1 MLDDNVINRK
11 VDILQEEL
19 KNWRRTIH
27 KNPELAFNETA
38 TSDFITTKLKEFG
51 IEYKKLSGTGV
62 VGLIKGDKEGKTLAI
77 RADIDALAITEKND
91 VDYKSQNEGVMHAC
105 GHDGHTAILLGTAKI
120 LSEMKEDIKG
130 NIKLIFQPAEEGP
143 GGAKP
148 MIEQGVLENPK
159 VDYIIGLHINPDIK
173 SGKVGIKKGKMLA
186 APDYF
191 KIKVKGK
198 GTHGARPEEGIDPI
212 TIGSQIVMG
221 LQQIKSREVE
231 ALNPL
236 VISCGSFHSGNAFN
250 AIPEEAVI
258 KGTVR
263 SFDNELRSKIKKRIH
278 EIIEN
283 ITKAYRADY
292 DYEYNFVY
300 PPAYNDPELTTVMGE
315 VIKEKLGENNLY
327 EIPKPSMGGD
337 DFAYFS
343 QRVPGTY
350 MRLGTKNEDK
360 GIVNSLHSPNFNL
373 DEKILKQ
380 GVKLFVHGANRI
392 LNKGY

>member
-1 MLDDNVINRK
+1 MNKKADN
-11 VDILQEEL
+11 LQEEL
-19 KNWRRTIH
+19 ISWRRSIH
-27 KNPELAFNETA
+27 KNPELAFNETD
-38 TSDFITTKLKEFG
+38 TSGFITTKLKEFG
-51 IEYKKLSGTGV
+51 IEYKKMSGTGV
-62 VGLIKGDKEGKTLAI
+62 VGLIRGGKEGKTLAI
-77 RADIDALAITEKND
+77 RADIDGLAITEKND

-105 GHDGHTAILLGTAKI
+105 GHDGHTSILLGTAKL
-120 LSEMKEDIKG
+120 LSEMRKNIKG

-148 MIEQGVLENPK
+148 MIEEGVLENPK

-173 SGKVGIKKGKMLA
+173 AGKVGIKKGRMLA

-191 KIKVKGK
+191 EIKVKGK
-198 GTHGARPEEGIDPI
+198 GTHGARPEEGVDPI

-221 LQQIKSREVE
+221 LQQIKSREVD
-231 ALNPL
+231 ALKPL

-263 SFDNELRSKIKKRIH
+263 SFDNELRKKIKKRMH

-283 ITKAYRADY
+283 ITNAYRADY
-292 DYEYNFVY
+292 DFKYNFVY
-300 PPAYNDPELTTVMGE
+300 PPGYNDPELTSVMGE
-315 VIKEKLGENNLY
+315 VIKEKLGENNFY

-337 DFAYFS
+337 DFAYLS
-343 QRVPGTY
+343 QKVPGTY
-350 MRLGTKNEDK
+350 MRLGTKNKDK
-360 GIVNSLHSPNFNL
+360 GIVNSLHSPYFDL
-373 DEKILKQ
+373 DEEILKQ
-380 GVKLFVHGANRI
+380 GVKLFAHGANRI

>member
-1 MLDDNVINRK
+1 M
-11 VDILQEEL
+11 
-19 KNWRRTIH
+19 
-27 KNPELAFNETA
+27 
-38 TSDFITTKLKEFG
+38 
-51 IEYKKLSGTGV
+51 
-62 VGLIKGDKEGKTLAI
+62 
-77 RADIDALAITEKND
+77 
-91 VDYKSQNEGVMHAC
+91 
-105 GHDGHTAILLGTAKI
+105 
-120 LSEMKEDIKG
+120 
-130 NIKLIFQPAEEGP
+130 IFQPAEEGP

-148 MIEQGVLENPK
+148 MIEEGVLENPK

-198 GTHGARPEEGIDPI
+198 GTHGARPEEGVDPI

-300 PPAYNDPELTTVMGE
+300 PPGYNDPELTTVMGE

>member
-1 MLDDNVINRK
+1 MLDDNLINRK
-11 VDILQEEL
+11 ADKLQEEL

-130 NIKLIFQPAEEGP
+130 NVKLIFQPAEEGP

-198 GTHGARPEEGIDPI
+198 GTHGARPEEGVDPI

-221 LQQIKSREVE
+221 LQQIKSREVD

-263 SFDNELRSKIKKRIH
+263 TFDNELRTKIKKRIH